1 MESYAAE
8 YEDVITTWSLPR
20 DGRTIRNMADASS
33 RNKAVYRTVKEA
45 AVKVFDTITKV
56 HSGVARH
63 QPTGGLVRVV
73 NKEFDSTRN
82 SLRAG
87 SPVQV
92 VGSSSSQQPE
102 LEEYDLPLAE
112 LRPRA
117 RHLHAAASCVE
128 LLDMG
133 KMRPSGV
140 RTPLA
145 VCFAR
150 VDGFPHS
157 CCLSDVGGDGPH
169 RRILA
174 MTAARFIRPRLTAAL
189 FAWIVAWMH
198 TPQYRVMY

>member
-73 NKEFDSTRN
+73 SKEFDSTRN

-92 VGSSSSQQPE
+92 AMARRQWASRQSHKDHIRRQRIRRGKRGDSAATVSKVLSCHCNPSS
-102 LEEYDLPLAE
+102 
-112 LRPRA
+112 
-117 RHLHAAASCVE
+117 
-128 LLDMG
+128 
-133 KMRPSGV
+133 
-140 RTPLA
+140 RT
-145 VCFAR
+145 
-150 VDGFPHS
+150 
-157 CCLSDVGGDGPH
+157 
-169 RRILA
+169 I
-174 MTAARFIRPRLTAAL
+174 
-189 FAWIVAWMH
+189 
-198 TPQYRVMY
+198 

>member
-73 NKEFDSTRN
+73 SKEFDSTRN

-92 VGSSSSQQPE
+92 VGSSSSSQQPE

-112 LRPRA
+112 LR
-117 RHLHAAASCVE
+117 E
-128 LLDMG
+128 
-133 KMRPSGV
+133 
-140 RTPLA
+140 
-145 VCFAR
+145 
-150 VDGFPHS
+150 
-157 CCLSDVGGDGPH
+157 
-169 RRILA
+169 I
-174 MTAARFIRPRLTAAL
+174 
-189 FAWIVAWMH
+189 
-198 TPQYRVMY
+198 